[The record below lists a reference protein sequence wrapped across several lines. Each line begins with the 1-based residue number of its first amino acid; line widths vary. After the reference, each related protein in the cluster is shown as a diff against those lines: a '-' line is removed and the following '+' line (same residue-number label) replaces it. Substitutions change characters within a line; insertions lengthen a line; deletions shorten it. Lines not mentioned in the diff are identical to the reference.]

1 MAAHQMKPRLRKRY
15 KSLGI
20 VKQHVYSIM
29 QATQIP
35 WPQAH
40 KVLMTNVKEKF
51 AWNLASLLYN
61 AVVPV
66 FSLTKSR
73 TRKRQYKKHQ
83 LLRSSVSA
91 TSIFI
96 SSSHELDT
104 DSETDSTAQGASQPP
119 PSNQQLMSMSGR
131 PPRRRCRDTITYVDG
146 PDFRSE
152 ENDSYQPDTVRFPSG
167 TLEPDE
173 TPQPALQDA
182 SVQTTTPQAREYEEF
197 LSRRLGLLA
206 TACPFFPRG
215 WLEITVD
222 NITI

>member
-1 MAAHQMKPRLRKRY
+1 
-15 KSLGI
+15 
-20 VKQHVYSIM
+20 
-29 QATQIP
+29 
-35 WPQAH
+35 
-40 KVLMTNVKEKF
+40 
-51 AWNLASLLYN
+51 
-61 AVVPV
+61 
-66 FSLTKSR
+66 
-73 TRKRQYKKHQ
+73 
-83 LLRSSVSA
+83 
-91 TSIFI
+91 
-96 SSSHELDT
+96 
-104 DSETDSTAQGASQPP
+104 
-119 PSNQQLMSMSGR
+119 MSMSGR